1 MYEIET
7 SIEIN
12 APKERVWDV
21 LTAFREWDE
30 WNPIITRIRATLS
43 PNTPL
48 SFVIAAGGRELKI
61 KAEMLR
67 VEPGRELRWRGPPS
81 FLVGRIFRGEHYL
94 TIEPA
99 GPNKSRILHGE
110 RFGGLSLP
118 LLWGKLRGDL
128 EVAYSEMN
136 RAIKARAE
144 SPAAAVAGS
153 SPSMRA

>member
-12 APKERVWDV
+12 ATKERVWDV

-30 WNPIITRIRATLS
+30 WNPIITRMKATLS

-48 SFVIAAGGRELKI
+48 SFVIATGGRELKI
-61 KAEMLR
+61 KAEMVK
-67 VEPGRELRWRGPPS
+67 VEHGKELRWRGPPS
-81 FLVGRIFRGEHYL
+81 WVVGRILRGEHYL
-94 TIEPA
+94 AVEST
-99 GPNKSRILHGE
+99 GPNKSRIVHGE
-110 RFGGLSLP
+110 RFGGVSLP
-118 LLWGKLRGDL
+118 ILWRKLRSDL

-144 SPAAAVAGS
+144 SGAVAGA